1 MPVPRAAGAASGK
14 GFFFFRFAFPLFTEY
29 NITKTTGEDIMKTM
43 KHFFTLIE
51 ILTVAA
57 IIAILAGISVGVIG
71 LISNKNAEAKTQA
84 TIKALELALGQFKA
98 DNGHIFVPAGYNI
111 SSPAPAMITLPK
123 TLPTDLKGTLFKYL
137 DQKLL
142 NSATSKPKTITI
154 GSDDYYYF
162 VDGWGR
168 PLIYRIPGKFNKTG
182 FDLGSA
188 GPDGKVGDGGTGDDI
203 ISKDKL
209 PEEGNSTSKR
219 NYANFGQGDD
229 ITNFLRN

>member
-1 MPVPRAAGAASGK
+1 MKPGK
-14 GFFFFRFAFPLFTEY
+14 
-29 NITKTTGEDIMKTM
+29 N
-43 KHFFTLIE
+43 FFTLIE

-71 LISNKNAEAKTQA
+71 LISNKNAEAQTQA

-98 DNGHIFVPAGYNI
+98 DNGHIFVPAGYDITQPTPVKLIVPKDI
-111 SSPAPAMITLPK
+111 SG
-123 TLPTDLKGTLFKYL
+123 DLKGTLIKYL

-142 NSATSKPKTITI
+142 NSAAKVVTI
-154 GSDDYYYF
+154 SSVEYYYF

-188 GPDGKVGDGGTGDDI
+188 GPDGKVGDSGTAI
-203 ISKDKL
+203 
-209 PEEGNSTSKR
+209 EELTKR
-219 NYANFGQGDD
+219 ADYVKFGKEDD
-229 ITNFLRN
+229 ITNFLRGDSSDPDYSNDKDNFTKIL

>member
-1 MPVPRAAGAASGK
+1 
-14 GFFFFRFAFPLFTEY
+14 
-29 NITKTTGEDIMKTM
+29 MKTA

-84 TIKALELALGQFKA
+84 TIKALELAIGQYKA
-98 DNGHIFVPAGYNI
+98 DNGCIYLPGASSSDLSKPILLKVSAG
-111 SSPAPAMITLPK
+111 
-123 TLPTDLKGTLFKYL
+123 LPTSLNGTLLKYL

-142 NSATSKPKTITI
+142 NTASVVDGA
-154 GSDDYYYF
+154 DRYF
-162 VDGWGR
+162 IDGWGR

-182 FDLGSA
+182 FDLGSV
-188 GPDGKVGDGGTGDDI
+188 GPDGKIGAGKGNEVTATALP
-203 ISKDKL
+203 SKSDYDSSSFDF
-209 PEEGNSTSKR
+209 GN
-219 NYANFGQGDD
+219 GDD